1 MRGSLRGLVAAVAL
15 CVVSAVGAAD
25 GELGAE
31 KAMSLPIADIHFHAM
46 AFMSPTDL
54 AARMDAR
61 NIRWAGGAGAAS
73 APPRLTGPQR
83 DEEFQ
88 ALLKDRYIRA
98 TGLSEIAFAYRDERD
113 PFFTGTDTPLQKSV
127 LETLEGHLKDGRATS
142 IAEVHVNSR
151 TSAPL
156 AVLNRKVPA
165 DSSLM
170 KKLMDLSARYK
181 APLSVHMQFDS
192 DSVQQLHGLLQVK
205 PDGILVLAHCGKDT
219 VAEQVR
225 PFLQKY
231 DNVHCDL
238 SFRSTPQEK
247 GRFPERIIF
256 TRTSLDPAWRALIE
270 EFPDRFMVGVDD
282 VHSWGEYDQVV
293 DSIRLGLLAR
303 LSPQT
308 AEKVAFRNG
317 ERLFRLKDLGAA
329 AKPPAN

>member
-1 MRGSLRGLVAAVAL
+1 MRASLKGLVAAVAL
-15 CVVSAVGAAD
+15 CAASVVSAAD
-25 GELGAE
+25 GELGAD
-31 KAMSLPIADIHFHAM
+31 KAAGLPIADIHFHAM
-46 AFMSPTDL
+46 AFMSAADL
-54 AARMDAR
+54 AARMDAL
-61 NIRWAGGAGAAS
+61 NVRWAGGAGAAS

-88 ALLKDRYIRA
+88 AFLKDRYIRA
-98 TGLSEIAFAYRDERD
+98 TGLSEIAFGYRDERD

-127 LETLEGHLKDGRATS
+127 LETLEGHLKEGRTTG

-181 APLSVHMQFDS
+181 APLSVHMQFDP
-192 DSVQQLHGLLQVK
+192 DSVQQLHGLLQAK

-231 DNVHCDL
+231 GNVYCDL
-238 SFRSTPQEK
+238 SYRSTPQEK

-256 TRTSLDPAWRALIE
+256 TKTSLDPAWRALIE

-293 DSIRLGLLAR
+293 ETLRVGLLAR
-303 LSPQT
+303 LSPGT
-308 AEKVAFRNG
+308 AEKVASQNAV
-317 ERLFRLKDLGAA
+317 RLYRLK
-329 AKPPAN
+329 